1 MKVKNI
7 VFSGV
12 MGAILMSVTGA
23 NAAAPISV
31 ASRGYVDQQVSQSAS
46 ALDSAK
52 ANKATTLAG
61 YGITDAYTAA
71 QIDDKFELQTDAQLK
86 LEAANKFTTDS
97 IKALSD
103 ALGGSG
109 GEGGEATGLTS
120 QVLNNTQDIN
130 ALKTQVGEG
139 DVAARIANALSEAKS
154 DAKSKADTAEQ
165 NAKEYADGLNTA
177 MDTRVVSLE
186 TDNTTNK
193 TDIAGLKEDKAD
205 KATTLSGYGITDA
218 YTKDEADAEF
228 LNSAEVTAAITTA
241 TSTVHAQVATNTS
254 DIATLSGTK
263 ADKTT
268 LSSVTESLGGRIETN
283 KTNIEALQTDVAALA
298 GDGDGSVAKQ
308 IATVTEKITGVET
321 AYKAADESLTAA
333 VQQAQADATQALSDA
348 GTKSA
353 QALTDAK
360 AYTDELANGAVQTN
374 TNAIAAINNAETGIL
389 AQAKVDAA
397 AQAKAVEDKLK
408 LLATADVPAE
418 CESESSMCVL
428 SYNGTTYSWMPLTT
442 PLE

>member
-1 MKVKNI
+1 MKVNNI

-12 MGAILMSVTGA
+12 MGMILMGVAGA
-23 NAAAPISV
+23 HAAAPISV
-31 ASRGYVDQQVSQSAS
+31 ASRGYVDQQVSNVSKNVT
-46 ALDSAK
+46 ALDNAK
-52 ANKATTLAG
+52 ADKATTLAG
-61 YGITDAYTAA
+61 YGIEDAYTK
-71 QIDDKFELQTDAQLK
+71 DYVDKHFELQTAAQAK

-103 ALGGSG
+103 TLGGSG
-109 GEGGEATGLTS
+109 GDNGEATGLTG
-120 QVLNNTQDIN
+120 QVLSNTQDIN

-139 DVAARIANALSEAKS
+139 DVAARIATALQ
-154 DAKSKADTAEQ
+154 TAE
-165 NAKEYADGLNTA
+165 EYADGLNTA
-177 MDTRVVSLE
+177 MDTRVTDLE
-186 TDNTTNK
+186 ADNSKNK
-193 TDIAGLKEDKAD
+193 TDIVNLTAGKAD

-228 LNSAEVTAAITTA
+228 LNSTEVAAAITTA

-254 DIATLSGTK
+254 DIATLSETK
-263 ADKTT
+263 ADKTA

-308 IATVTEKITGVET
+308 IATVTEKINGVET
-321 AYKAADESLTAA
+321 AYKAADVTLTSA
-333 VQQAQADATQALSDA
+333 VEKAQADATQALSDA
-348 GTKSA
+348 ATKSA

-360 AYTDELANGAVQTN
+360 AYTDDLANGAVQTN

-389 AQAKVDAA
+389 AQAKEDAA

-418 CESESSMCVL
+418 CVSDSSLCVL
-428 SYNGTTYSWMPLTT
+428 SYNGTTFTWMPLTEPVELPDT
-442 PLE
+442 E

>member
-7 VFSGV
+7 VFSGA
-12 MGAILMSVTGA
+12 MGAILMGVTGA
-23 NAAAPISV
+23 NAATVSV
-31 ASRGYVDQQVSQSAS
+31 ASRGYVDQQVAQSAS

-165 NAKEYADGLNTA
+165 NAKDYADGLNTA
-177 MDTRVVSLE
+177 MNTRVTDLE
-186 TDNTTNK
+186 SDNSKNK
-193 TDIAGLKEDKAD
+193 TDIA
-205 KATTLSGYGITDA
+205 TLSD
-218 YTKDEADAEF
+218 
-228 LNSAEVTAAITTA
+228 
-241 TSTVHAQVATNTS
+241 
-254 DIATLSGTK
+254 TK

-308 IATVTEKITGVET
+308 IATVTEKINGVET

-333 VQQAQADATQALSDA
+333 VQKAQADATQALSDA
-348 GTKSA
+348 DTKSA

-360 AYTDELANGAVQTN
+360 AYTDDLANGAVQTN
-374 TNAIAAINNAETGIL
+374 TNAIAAINNSETGLL

-428 SYNGTTYSWMPLTT
+428 SYNGTTYSWMPLTA

>member
-7 VFSGV
+7 VFSGA
-12 MGAILMSVTGA
+12 MGAILMGVTGA
-23 NAAAPISV
+23 NAATVSV
-31 ASRGYVDQQVSQSAS
+31 ASRGYVDQQVAQSAS

-165 NAKEYADGLNTA
+165 NAKDYADGLNTA

-186 TDNTTNK
+186 SDNTTNK
-193 TDIAGLKEDKAD
+193 TDIAGLKDGKAN
-205 KATTLSGYGITDA
+205 KATTLAGYGITDA
-218 YTKDEADAEF
+218 YTKDEANAEF
-228 LNSAEVTAAITTA
+228 MTSAEVTSAITTQ
-241 TSTVHAQVATNTS
+241 TSSLADRVQTNEDDIS
-254 DIATLSGTK
+254 DLK
-263 ADKTT
+263 
-268 LSSVTESLGGRIETN
+268 
-283 KTNIEALQTDVAALA
+283 TDVAALA

-308 IATVTEKITGVET
+308 IATVTEKINGVET
-321 AYKAADESLTAA
+321 AYKTADESLTAA
-333 VQQAQADATQALSDA
+333 VQKAQADATQALSDA
-348 GTKSA
+348 DTKSV

-360 AYTDELANGAVQTN
+360 AYTDDLANGAVQTN

-428 SYNGTTYSWMPLTT
+428 SYNGTTYSWMPLTA